1 MDPNENFNSTES
13 CTMKTKQSYYLILFV
28 YISLWSCEVIACHL
42 THSLIILV
50 DSYINL
56 YKILDISLG
65 ILHLK
70 TQLQVR
76 NLTNQSD
83 ETAKKNGQHNSLAS
97 KVFNQTCTYKFKRL
111 PILGSFVNGLFLAAL
126 LMSAAIEG
134 IQTCF
139 HASHSTDGKK
149 SILLEN
155 PITYPGILV
164 GFGVIGIIMRWSSS
178 LVHVMREEELDSES
192 LLDITKKLA
201 GSLQELDVQKF
212 NSSNSR
218 LDGTSSEEAKGS
230 ILYVEEPQDLMVKFS
245 SCHKNRRSYELVAKQ
260 SSQNDQTQISLKSL
274 KINSSTDSLPPGN
287 DNLRADN
294 IIALNSISNE
304 VADKQSSRVELI
316 TTKESATKTKDK
328 WYYVRYCASPFALTA
343 CALVV
348 YFIHNELVTEIAD
361 VTAALSVVVL
371 LFTASYPPMK
381 KASKILLQGV
391 PEGVDLTK
399 LETSLRSVSNLI
411 VDIKDIHV
419 WSLTSK
425 SNRVGTCNLIFNQ
438 TILETKQ
445 LAKILNE
452 ARLKF
457 LDQNIKCCTIQPS
470 FIEEKREQ
478 ESQN

>member
-1 MDPNENFNSTES
+1 
-13 CTMKTKQSYYLILFV
+13 MKTQQSYYLILLV

-56 YKILDISLG
+56 YRILDISLG

-76 NLTNQSD
+76 NLTNKGD
-83 ETAKKNGQHNSLAS
+83 GETKKNGQHINLAS

-139 HASHSTDGKK
+139 HASHSAGGEK

-155 PITYPGILV
+155 PITYPGLLV
-164 GFGVIGIIMRWSSS
+164 GFGVIGIIMQWSSS
-178 LVHVMREEELDSES
+178 LVHLMREEELESES
-192 LLDITKKLA
+192 LLDIRKKLA
-201 GSLQELDVQKF
+201 GSLQELDVQKY
-212 NSSNSR
+212 NSSSSSSSNNQ
-218 LDGTSSEEAKGS
+218 LDTITRNDETCSEGKGS
-230 ILYVEEPQDLMVKFS
+230 ILCVEGSQDLRVKFS
-245 SCHKNRRSYELVAKQ
+245 SCQKNRRSYELAKQ
-260 SSQNDQTQISLKSL
+260 TSHNQTQISLKSL
-274 KINSSTDSLPPGN
+274 KMNSTDSLP
-287 DNLRADN
+287 RADN
-294 IIALNSISNE
+294 IIAMNSISNE
-304 VADKQSSRVELI
+304 VAGKQNSPVELI
-316 TTKESATKTKDK
+316 TTKVSATKAKDK
-328 WYYVRYCASPFALTA
+328 WYHVRYCASPFALTA

-348 YFIHNELVTEIAD
+348 YFNNDGLVTEIAD
-361 VTAALSVVVL
+361 ITSTISVVIL

-391 PEGVDLTK
+391 PEGVDLAK
-399 LETSLRSVSNLI
+399 LETSLKSISNLI

-438 TILETKQ
+438 TFPDTKQ

-452 ARLKF
+452 ARQKF
-457 LDQNIKCCTIQPS
+457 LEQNIKCCTIQPT
-470 FIEEKREQ
+470 FVVEEKQEH